1 MAEVDQVLL
10 VVEVLLLA
18 VGVEEVLPKVEEE
31 GVPQTLQLGLI

>member
-1 MAEVDQVLL
+1 MAEGDQVLL

-31 GVPQTLQLGLI
+31 EVPQTLQVDLI